1 MKLSDLDFFG
11 MKKGHGWK
19 KLFRVANLSTFS
31 FSCWLR
37 PKTGGGMSKLVL
49 AHGWAKCILEALY
62 MSTIWRESTFMTEK
76 SLKYEGALG
85 IIICREYDLSFLLRN
100 FDIKDHNPDVD
111 IHNINDDQS

>member
-1 MKLSDLDFFG
+1 
-11 MKKGHGWK
+11 
-19 KLFRVANLSTFS
+19 
-31 FSCWLR
+31 
-37 PKTGGGMSKLVL
+37 MSKLVL

>member
-1 MKLSDLDFFG
+1 
-11 MKKGHGWK
+11 
-19 KLFRVANLSTFS
+19 
-31 FSCWLR
+31 
-37 PKTGGGMSKLVL
+37 
-49 AHGWAKCILEALY
+49 
-62 MSTIWRESTFMTEK
+62 MTEK